1 MVAGPGQGEGWR
13 GEDSTAGVSVRE
25 TGQGQGQFSNL
36 LQGESRRGGGV
47 VTFFF
52 EGRVVEFITGKGQL
66 NNIE

>member
-47 VTFFF
+47 VTFFS
-52 EGRVVEFITGKGQL
+52 
-66 NNIE
+66 